1 MPEKD
6 CVEDCEL
13 RPESVLSKFIEL
25 QGCDCDKE
33 RVLCSAKTSLPKV
46 KIVQLVKSM
55 NRELLI
61 ST

>member
-6 CVEDCEL
+6 CVEHCEL
-13 RPESVLSKFIEL
+13 RPESLLSKFIEL
-25 QGCDCDKE
+25 QGSDCDKAL
-33 RVLCSAKTSLPKV
+33 VLCSAKPSLPV

-55 NRELLI
+55 NRELFI